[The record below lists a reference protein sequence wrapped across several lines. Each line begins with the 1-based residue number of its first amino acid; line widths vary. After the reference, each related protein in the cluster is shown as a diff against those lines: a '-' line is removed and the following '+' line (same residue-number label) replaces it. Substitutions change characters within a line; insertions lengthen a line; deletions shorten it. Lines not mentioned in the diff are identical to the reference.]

1 MRGESS
7 IIEPYWR
14 PQPGPQERFIQA
26 TEFEVIYG
34 GARGGGKTD
43 AALGDFAWHAARYG
57 EAAQGLMVRRTRPSL
72 DKTIRRARQIYPKD
86 GAKWIQSRSSFEW
99 PSGAC
104 LAFRHLANDHDAEL
118 YQGHDYTRVYVEE
131 LTNFPHAAPVDKLK
145 ATLRSA
151 QGVPCYFRA
160 TCNPGGPGH
169 TWVKKRYID
178 AGTERVVEKIRN
190 PRGGPD
196 FETDRLFIPAK
207 LEDNPALIKGDPAY
221 AMRLSQ
227 SGSEM
232 LVRAWLDG
240 DWSVVTGAFFTGW
253 SGRNIV
259 EPFEIPKKWT
269 RFISFDWGLAE
280 PFSVGWWAVV
290 SNRVRLRN
298 QVVLPRGALV
308 RYREWYGMGA
318 DGKGVGL
325 TAMEVAKGI
334 LARQPGDEVAEGV
347 ADPSIFARNGIGPP
361 IAEVMRENGVT
372 FRAADNTRV
381 GKLGAI
387 SGWNQVRQRILGNDD
402 GPMLVVFDTCRD
414 FIRTV
419 PAQQHDPL
427 RAEDLDTKGEDHI
440 ADETRYACMCRPL
453 IARERDA
460 DSGALVLPED
470 YGRGSSRDWGWQRA
484 R

>member
-1 MRGESS
+1 MPHETTCP
-7 IIEPYWR
+7 EPSWR
-14 PQPGPQERFIQA
+14 PQPGPQERFINA
-26 TEFEVIYG
+26 TEFEVVYG

-57 EAAQGLMVRRTRPSL
+57 DAAQGLMVRRTRPSL
-72 DKTIRRARQIYPKD
+72 DKTIRRARHIYPKD
-86 GAKWIQSRSSFEW
+86 GAKWIQSRSCFEW

-104 LAFRHLANDHDAEL
+104 LSFRHLANDNDAEL

-131 LTNFPHAAPVDKLK
+131 LTNFPQAAPVDKLK

-151 QGVPCYFRA
+151 EGVPCYFRA

-190 PRGGPD
+190 PLGGPD

-207 LEDNPALIKGDPAY
+207 LQDNPALIKGDPAY

-232 LVRAWLDG
+232 LVRAWLEG
-240 DWSVVTGAFFTGW
+240 DWSVVMGAFFAGW

-269 RFISFDWGLAE
+269 RFISFDWGLAK

-290 SNRVRLRN
+290 SENVRLRN
-298 QVVLPRGALV
+298 QIVLPRGALV
-308 RYREWYGMGA
+308 RYREWYGANA
-318 DGKGVGL
+318 DGTGLGL
-325 TAMEVAKGI
+325 TAMEVARGI
-334 LARQPGDEVAEGV
+334 LARQTAGDKAEGV
-347 ADPSIFARNGIGPP
+347 ADPSIFSRNGVGPP
-361 IAEVMRENGVT
+361 IAEAMREEGIT

-381 GKLGAI
+381 GKLGAM
-387 SGWNQVRQRILGNDD
+387 SGWNAMRQRILGNEV

-414 FIRTV
+414 FIRTI
-419 PAQQHDPL
+419 PAQQHDPMKP
-427 RAEDLDTKGEDHI
+427 EDLDTKGEDHI
-440 ADETRYACMCRPL
+440 ADETRYACMSRPL
-453 IARERDA
+453 IARPRDEGH
-460 DSGALVLPED
+460 DTLILPED
-470 YGRGSSRDWGWQRA
+470 YSRGGSRDWGW
-484 R
+484 

>member
-1 MRGESS
+1 MNDDRL
-7 IIEPYWR
+7 IKEPSWR
-14 PQPGPQERFIQA
+14 PQPGPQERFINA

-72 DKTIRRARQIYPKD
+72 DRTISRARKIYGKD
-86 GAKWIQSRSSFEW
+86 GAKWIQSRACCEW

-104 LAFRHLANDHDAEL
+104 LSFRHLANDNDAEL

-131 LTNFPHAAPVDKLK
+131 LTNFPNAAPVDKLK

-151 QGVPCYFRA
+151 EGVPCYFRA

-178 AGTERVVEKIRN
+178 AGTDRVVELIKN
-190 PRGGPD
+190 PFGGPD

-207 LEDNPALIKGDPAY
+207 LQDNPALIKGDPAY

-232 LVRAWLDG
+232 LVRAWLEG
-240 DWSVVTGAFFTGW
+240 DWSVVMGAFFAGW
-253 SGRNIV
+253 SGRNIID
-259 EPFEIPKKWT
+259 PFEIPRKWT
-269 RFISFDWGLAE
+269 RFISFDWGLAV

-290 SNRVRLRN
+290 SENTRLPSSLN
-298 QVVLPRGALV
+298 LPRGALV
-308 RYREWYGMGA
+308 RYREWYGA
-318 DGKGVGL
+318 DAKGKGLGL
-325 TAMEVAKGI
+325 TATEVAQGI
-334 LARQPGDEVAEGV
+334 LARQPGEDEAEGV
-347 ADPSIFARNGIGPP
+347 ADPSIFARAGGRTGPT
-361 IAEVMRENGVT
+361 IAEEMRLAGVT
-372 FRAADNTRV
+372 FSPADNTRV
-381 GKLGAI
+381 GKLGAV
-387 SGWNQVRQRILGNDD
+387 SGWNQVRQRILGNKV

-414 FIRTV
+414 FIRTI

-440 ADETRYACMCRPL
+440 ADETRYACMSRPL
-453 IARERDA
+453 IAGPLNASRDQ
-460 DSGALVLPED
+460 LVIPED
-470 YGRGSSRDWGWQRA
+470 YSRGSSRAWGWP
-484 R
+484 